1 MRILENHNFDEGMD
15 YLLKVERVDDGRTTK
30 NIYML
35 SPDAFK
41 IICMRSIKT
50 RKFARYYLLLEKC
63 VKYYN
68 EYEKLKL
75 EQKINEINKIK
86 ILKLEKSDT
95 LDNFI
100 IIKCDEDT
108 LHIRKYKDIEYIYK
122 HNYIKFPY
130 ATIKGSNKNVSK
142 ILKKNK
148 FNIHNILINI
158 QLPSQNNFNKKINET
173 LKNNIIRE
181 KVYFN
186 KNTEKIYFGDID
198 DIDEEEE
205 DEENNDYTVSV
216 TKFFK
221 LENITE
227 NDFINKVK
235 NIDRSRFDQ

>member
-1 MRILENHNFDEGMD
+1 M
-15 YLLKVERVDDGRTTK
+15 
-30 NIYML
+30 
-35 SPDAFK
+35 
-41 IICMRSIKT
+41 
-50 RKFARYYLLLEKC
+50 
-63 VKYYN
+63 
-68 EYEKLKL
+68 
-75 EQKINEINKIK
+75 
-86 ILKLEKSDT
+86 EKSDT
-95 LDNFI
+95 IDNFI